1 MFQITNPDSQILTPA
16 FSGSGMSNLT
26 LIKQNISIYFDIPS
40 PALVIKSKKLP
51 LLVEVHYDFTNKLRM
66 SYVALLFPTV

>member
-16 FSGSGMSNLT
+16 FSGMSNLT

-40 PALVIKSKKLP
+40 PAMVIKSKKLP